1 MMKKKLVL
9 SIFIL
14 LILSLVYL
22 FFEQQRFSVLSPME
36 DYEYKKEIIKNSKNI
51 TYKLENLRILLGPEE
66 LAKFIK
72 ENDNNSQIYTP
83 SKNNVQKNIYS
94 ANLHMHTTNSD
105 GAATVEFLLDQA
117 QLYAESNLKGGFFY
131 LAITDHNTVLG
142 AKEVIRVLQK
152 NPDKY
157 KNIKVATGIEIFSG
171 YKNKY
176 SEKPVDIHVL
186 AWCINPYDKFLN
198 KEFYKKDKNN
208 KWNRTYPDPDFE
220 KVVEYMSERSIVGI
234 AHPAR
239 YLEKTTDKKAYIKD
253 LFRTYKSVNKN
264 QILFTEG
271 YYQSNHLVLKPFDDK
286 TKEFLKYINNEAK
299 DFGIIRTGSTDVH
312 GYSIFRK

>member
-1 MMKKKLVL
+1 MKKKNIVI
-9 SIFIL
+9 SILTL
-14 LILSLVYL
+14 LILFLLY
-22 FFEQQRFSVLSPME
+22 FFYEQQRYSVSSPIE
-36 DYEYKKEIIKNSKNI
+36 DYEYKKAIITESKKL
-51 TYKLENLRILLGPEE
+51 TYKLENLRSLVGPNE
-66 LAKFIK
+66 LEKIIK
-72 ENDNNSQIYTP
+72 ENDGKPEIYTP
-83 SKNNVQKNIYS
+83 SRENVQNGVYS

-105 GAATVEFLLDQA
+105 GSLPVEFLMNQA
-117 QLYAESNLKGGFFY
+117 QEYAKLKLNGKPFY

-152 NPDKY
+152 YPNKY
-157 KNIKVATGIEIFSG
+157 KNIKVIPGMEIYTG
-171 YKNKY
+171 YNTQY
-176 SEKPVDIHVL
+176 SKKPVEIHVL

-198 KEFYKKDKNN
+198 KEFYKKDLKN
-208 KWNRTYPDPDFE
+208 KWNRKHPDSDFRE
-220 KVVEYMSERSIVGI
+220 VIEYMSDRSIVGI

-253 LFRTYKSVNKN
+253 LFRTYKSANKN